1 MQNPAD
7 TDTAKYQIDTD
18 LVSSIHS
25 AVENSDAER
34 LSQLL
39 SGLHEADIADLL
51 EQVSPEFRTHLVDL
65 WGQEFTGDVLAEI
78 GEPIRGE
85 ILATLDHNQLASAVR
100 ELESDD
106 VVDLIADLREDQQ
119 EAVLDVLDSTDRAA
133 VEDSLQYPDESA
145 GRLMQ
150 REVVMIPEHWNVG
163 EAIDYLRAADELPEQ
178 FYHLILVKPNAKPI
192 AQIALG
198 RLMASPRDA
207 SLLELTEKDFR
218 TFPAVMSQREVAYA
232 FNQYHLISVP
242 VVDRSGRLIGTI
254 TIDDA
259 MGVLEAEAEED
270 ILRLAGVGDE
280 SLTDRIAGTTRQ
292 RFPWLI
298 INLLSA
304 IIASMV
310 IDAFADAI
318 HTLVALAVLMPIV
331 ASMGGNA
338 ATQSLTVAVRALATK
353 DLTISNKWR
362 IIRRETAVGLL
373 NGLIF
378 AVITG
383 AIGGFWYQN
392 AGLGAIIALAMVITM
407 LAAGL
412 AGILIPIGLERVRI
426 DPALASGV
434 FVTTITDV
442 VGFFAFLGLATLLLV

>member
-1 MQNPAD
+1 MQNPVG
-7 TDTAKYQIDTD
+7 TENTKYQLNAD
-18 LVSSIHS
+18 LISRIHS
-25 AVENSDAER
+25 AVENLEADR

-39 SGLHEADIADLL
+39 SDLHEADIADLL
-51 EQVSPEFRTHLVDL
+51 EQGSPEFRTNLVDL
-65 WGQEFTGDVLAEI
+65 WGQEFSGDVLAEI
-78 GEPIRGE
+78 DEPIRVE
-85 ILATLDHNQLASAVR
+85 ILARLDRKQLASAVR

-106 VVDLIADLREDQQ
+106 VVDLIEDLQEEQQ
-119 EAVLDVLDSTDRAA
+119 EAVLDVLDSIDRAA

-145 GRLMQ
+145 GRMMQ
-150 REVVMIPEHWNVG
+150 REVVMVPEHWKVG
-163 EAIDYLRAADELPEQ
+163 EAIDYLRATDDLPEQ
-178 FYHLILVKPNAKPI
+178 FYHLILVTPDARPI

-198 RLMASPRDA
+198 RLMSSPRDVA
-207 SLLELTEKDFR
+207 LLDLSEKDFR
-218 TFPAVMSQREVAYA
+218 TFPAIQSQRDIAYA
-232 FNQYHLISVP
+232 FNQYHLISAP
-242 VVDRSGRLIGTI
+242 VVDNSGRLIGTI

-259 MGVLEAEAEED
+259 MGVLDDEAQED

-298 INLLSA
+298 INLASA

-338 ATQSLTVAVRALATK
+338 GTQSLTVAVRSLATK
-353 DLTISNKWR
+353 DLTVSNKWR
-362 IIRRETAVGLL
+362 IIRREAAVGLL
-373 NGLIF
+373 NGLVF
-378 AVITG
+378 AAITG
-383 AIGGFWYQN
+383 AIGGLWYQN
-392 AGLGAIIALAMVITM
+392 PELGAIIALAMIITM
-407 LAAGL
+407 LVAGL
-412 AGILIPIGLERVRI
+412 AGILIPLGLEHARI

-442 VGFFAFLGLATLLLV
+442 VGFLAFLGLAAMFLV